1 VPVLPD
7 KRLLICQVHFPKW
20 EQNGNRRG
28 NVYVAAAF
36 LALFVA
42 DSIDFLEFGAE
53 GLRGTDERLAA
64 LNRMQAKI
72 QQKWTKTRTDAR
84 QV

>member
-1 VPVLPD
+1 M
-7 KRLLICQVHFPKW
+7 RLLICQVHFPKW
-20 EQNGNRRG
+20 EQWKSMSQC
-28 NVYVAAAF
+28 VWAAAF
-36 LALFVA
+36 LTPFVA
-42 DSIDFLEFGAE
+42 DNIAFLNFGAK

-64 LNRMQAKI
+64 LNWMQTKI